1 MTVLTF
7 GKYKGSDLSEVPKDY
22 LEWGVSKLD
31 SSKWRKEFQNE
42 LDCRKNET
50 QHLLNTDPDKLFGK
64 LEREA
69 LSSIHQEMEGHE
81 HEYDRVDIYTEA
93 ENRANSKLKALQAD
107 KALKELKIQYAGLLG
122 IDLKMMDKMEQTY
135 HCEQLGRSN
144 FQTESKYKLAMEYF
158 KKKDALLEVAI
169 TLYF

>member
-7 GKYKGSDLSEVPKDY
+7 GKYKGSDLSEVPTNY

-31 SSKWRKEFQNE
+31 SPKWRKEFQNE
-42 LDCRKNET
+42 LNRRKNET
-50 QHLLNTDPDKLFGK
+50 QHLLKTDPDRLLGK

-69 LSSIHQEMEGHE
+69 LRGIRQEMEGYE

-158 KKKDALLEVAI
+158 KKKDALLEVAL

>member
-7 GKYKGSDLSEVPKDY
+7 GKHKGSDLSEVPKDY

-31 SSKWRKEFQNE
+31 SPKWRKEFQNE
-42 LDCRKNET
+42 LDRRKNET
-50 QHLLNTDPDKLFGK
+50 QHLLNTNPDRLLEK
-64 LEREA
+64 LEKEA
-69 LSSIHQEMEGHE
+69 LRGINQEMEGHE

-107 KALKELKIQYAGLLG
+107 KALKELKIEYAGLLG

-135 HCEQLGRSN
+135 LCDQLSRSN
-144 FQTESKYKLAMEYF
+144 FQTESKYNLAMEYF
-158 KKKDALLEVAI
+158 KKKDALLEVAMS
-169 TLYF
+169 LYF

>member
-7 GKYKGSDLSEVPKDY
+7 GKHKGSDLSEVPTNY

-31 SSKWRKEFQNE
+31 SPKWRKEFQNE
-42 LDCRKNET
+42 LDRRKNET
-50 QHLLNTDPDKLFGK
+50 QHLLNTDPDKLLEK
-64 LEREA
+64 LEKEA
-69 LSSIHQEMEGHE
+69 LRGINQEMEGNE

-107 KALKELKIQYAGLLG
+107 KALKELKIEYADLLG
-122 IDLKMMDKMEQTY
+122 LDLKMMDKMEQTY
-135 HCEQLGRSN
+135 HCDQLSRSN

-158 KKKDALLEVAI
+158 KKKDALLEVAMS
-169 TLYF
+169 LYF